1 MFKLLFIFNLFK
13 QNFSL
18 AVVICL
24 IVANFASNTFCL
36 NIILQLLNIK
46 IKKYKV

>member
-1 MFKLLFIFNLFK
+1 MFKLLLIFNLFK
-13 QNFSL
+13 QSFSL
-18 AVVICL
+18 VVIICL
-24 IVANFASNTFCL
+24 IVINFISNTFYL